1 MSASPIRVGGKL
13 FGRFLGNTVSAA
25 AGFSAGAAI
34 GPVLGPVVQAI
45 RNTVNSQ
52 YAFVYPDPMAMAQ
65 GVAQGQVTEK
75 VAREYASYHGFG
87 DDAMTALIAVANG
100 GPSLGYAYEAWRR
113 INPATGESY
122 LSDDQFQTALRRTGL
137 ETQWYPA
144 LKALKTRLLDP
155 ADLARGIHKGLIPDP
170 GLLAVPAPSGTGKVN
185 AYPVYPIDALAA
197 AQGFGYSK
205 DELGVLVG
213 LQGNPMGAHEAAQA
227 TFRGT
232 IEPVDYERAIAEGNT
247 RNEWGPAIFEQSRAI
262 PSPTNYVEA
271 GIRTRITPDAMYA
284 GAARHGMTHEDTDL
298 LFAIHG
304 RPATP
309 HQVLIGLRR
318 GGVYNG
324 PTDHI
329 DPAVIQSMRDANLR
343 PEYYNLVAAG
353 LELYPPLFQLN
364 NLVKAKAVDP
374 ETARTWAYKTGEAE
388 EVLTVLLAF
397 WQGTPA
403 TAAGKTLTRAELR
416 AALKAG
422 SLTDAQVLTRL
433 EAQGL
438 TAPDA
443 QLVLDGWKA

>member
-1 MSASPIRVGGKL
+1 MPSFKGLSKFFGSTAS
-13 FGRFLGNTVSAA
+13 TA
-25 AGFSAGAAI
+25 AGFAGGVAVAPALIPLVRAI
-34 GPVLGPVVQAI
+34 ENEAWSLH
-45 RNTVNSQ
+45 
-52 YAFVYPDPMAMAQ
+52 PDVPPDAKTMAQ
-65 GVAQGQVTEK
+65 GVAQGQVTK
-75 VAREYASYHGFG
+75 AAAYKWASQTGFG
-87 DDAMTALIAVANG
+87 KDQMDALVNVANT
-100 GPSLGYAYEAWRR
+100 GPALGYAFEAWRR
-113 INPATGESY
+113 DLLTDSE
-122 LSDDQFQTALRRTGL
+122 FQTALNRTGL
-137 ETQWYPA
+137 EAQWYPA

-397 WQGTPA
+397 WEGTPA
-403 TAAGKTLTRAELR
+403 TTAGKTLTRAELR

>member
-1 MSASPIRVGGKL
+1 MPSFKGLSKFFGSTAS
-13 FGRFLGNTVSAA
+13 TA
-25 AGFSAGAAI
+25 AGFAGGVAVAPALIPLVRAI
-34 GPVLGPVVQAI
+34 ENEAWSLH
-45 RNTVNSQ
+45 
-52 YAFVYPDPMAMAQ
+52 PDVPPDAKTMAQ
-65 GVAQGQVTEK
+65 GVAQGQVSK
-75 VAREYASYHGFG
+75 ADAYKWASQNGFG
-87 DDAMTALIAVANG
+87 KPQMDALVNVANT
-100 GPSLGYAYEAWRR
+100 GPALGYAFEAWRR
-113 INPATGESY
+113 GLLTDNE
-122 LSDDQFQTALRRTGL
+122 FQTALTRTGL